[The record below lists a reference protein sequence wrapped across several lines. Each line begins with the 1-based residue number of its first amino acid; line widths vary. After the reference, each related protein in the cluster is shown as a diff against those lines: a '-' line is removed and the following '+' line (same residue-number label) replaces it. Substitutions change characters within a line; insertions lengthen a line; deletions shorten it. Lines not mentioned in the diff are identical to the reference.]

1 MSLSCSWLP
10 PSELGARPAWGRS
23 LGTEADQPPPRCC
36 NGWLLGAGPSGL
48 GEPWP
53 WPGPA
58 PTWPDSEA
66 KRSDVEEFLKES
78 EKAQKIRQ
86 RSPRRPSCLS
96 IPPRK
101 FFGRDGSR
109 HLEER
114 VWASGGPVGEWL
126 LLTAS
131 RTVFKLSQALGSL
144 GTLHSVVRSAAASLP
159 VWSNSMHPITATTAD
174 LHCW

>member
-1 MSLSCSWLP
+1 MRWF
-10 PSELGARPAWGRS
+10 
-23 LGTEADQPPPRCC
+23 
-36 NGWLLGAGPSGL
+36 LGAGPSGL

-58 PTWPDSEA
+58 PTWPDLEA

-86 RSPRRPSCLS
+86 RSPRRPSCIS

-109 HLEER
+109 HLEEQ
-114 VWASGGPVGEWL
+114 VWASGSPVGGEWL
-126 LLTAS
+126 LLNAS
-131 RTVFKLSQALGSL
+131 RTVFKPSQALGSL
-144 GTLHSVVRSAAASLP
+144 GTIRSVVRSAATSLP
-159 VWSNSMHPITATTAD
+159 VWSNSLHEQLLLLPNFIAGRGVVPVERLPPTSLLLQTRDAHPF
-174 LHCW
+174 